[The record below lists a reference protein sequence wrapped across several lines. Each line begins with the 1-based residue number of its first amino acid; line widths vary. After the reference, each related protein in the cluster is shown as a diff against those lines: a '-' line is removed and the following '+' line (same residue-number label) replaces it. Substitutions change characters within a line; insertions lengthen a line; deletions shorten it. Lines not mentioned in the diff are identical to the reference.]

1 MPNATPIVFR
11 TLATALAG
19 AAMVT
24 LASAQPPT
32 DAPQRR
38 AGQADR
44 LGCQSDAC
52 IQAPGFRDSSADR
65 PRAGRHGINQGDR
78 PVPLTAFIHAVR
90 ALDRQNADPALNLN
104 EGQHAVIEVML
115 DEHAAEIDA
124 WRDAN
129 RNEIQELRANAGQRR
144 DQGVRRGQRGQ
155 QGQQG
160 QRAMRGNG
168 QPNDQARGPG
178 ATGRR
183 QGKGNGGNRRGALD
197 ENSRQDL
204 QALMQS
210 RPGADAQRE
219 QIWDIL
225 TPAQRDFVETRMENR
240 GDRANAS
247 RQGRRLDRPDNLDR
261 PNNLDRPRNNE
272 DARPGNRAQRPR
284 RLEGET
290 PVQFQRRM
298 LDRIEQL
305 PEEEQDR
312 ALDRLNRSMQRMN
325 RQSTET
331 SDNTI

>member
-11 TLATALAG
+11 TLAAALAS
-19 AAMVT
+19 AALVT

-38 AGQADR
+38 AGQADC
-44 LGCQSDAC
+44 LGCQSPAC
-52 IQAPGFRDSSADR
+52 VQAPGFNESSADR
-65 PRAGRHGINQGDR
+65 PRASRRGINQGDR

-104 EGQHAVIEVML
+104 EGQRAVVEVML
-115 DEHAAEIDA
+115 DEHAAEMKT
-124 WRDAN
+124 WREAN
-129 RNEIQELRANAGQRR
+129 RNEIQDLRANTGQRR
-144 DQGVRRGQRGQ
+144 DQGAKRGRRGQHGQ
-155 QGQQG
+155 QGQKA
-160 QRAMRGNG
+160 QRGSR
-168 QPNDQARGPG
+168 QLNDQARGPG
-178 ATGRR
+178 APDRR
-183 QGKGNGGNRRGALD
+183 QGKGNNRRRALD
-197 ENSRQDL
+197 ENSRQEL
-204 QALMQS
+204 EALMQS
-210 RPGADAQRE
+210 RPSAEAQRE

-247 RQGRRLDRPDNLDR
+247 RQGRRLDRSDNHDR
-261 PNNLDRPRNNE
+261 PNKLDRPRNNE
-272 DARPGNRAQRPR
+272 DARSGNRAQRPR

-290 PVQFQRRM
+290 SLQFQRRM

-305 PEEEQDR
+305 PEEEQNR